1 MTEFLFATEHVQT
14 SQGWFLPGHL
24 MPKLD
29 LPEEETLKLLE
40 EKKAAFCAHD
50 SPLAQAVHD
59 SRKLD
64 QHAASVFLK
73 GVMETLSPMSPGDE
87 PLELDGSDTEPPGPG
102 DDEDD
107 DWVDPTPKGE
117 FPTPENFVRAG
128 YKIVDYES
136 SKTSFF
142 EAQTRMADEKAAAEA
157 KALADAAAKAE
168 AEKKAAMEKLEAER
182 VATEAAKAEAEKKGR
197 ELQTVAA
204 GDVGSV
210 SEVLG
215 GAASESSSG
224 EPTESK

>member
-29 LPEEETLKLLE
+29 LPEDETLKLLE
-40 EKKAAFCAHD
+40 EKKAALCAHD
-50 SPLAQAVHD
+50 SPLAKAVHD

-64 QHAASVFLK
+64 PHAASVFLK

-87 PLELDGSDTEPPGPG
+87 PVELEGSDTEPPPPDSEHDE

-117 FPTPENFVRAG
+117 LPTLENFVRAG
-128 YKIVDYES
+128 NSPGIYES
-136 SKTSFF
+136 YKTSFF
-142 EAQTRMADEKAAAEA
+142 EEKQRMADEKAAAAAKELTDAAEA
-157 KALADAAAKAE
+157 KAAAEKKAE
-168 AEKKAAMEKLEAER
+168 AESTLA
-182 VATEAAKAEAEKKGR
+182 AAKEA
-197 ELQTVAA
+197 QTITAD
-204 GDVGSV
+204 DVGSV
-210 SEVLG
+210 DGVLNPP
-215 GAASESSSG
+215 ATESTTT